1 MQSRGVRR
9 GDHMESYIVRI
20 YLRAS
25 GCPGRMTGVVL
36 SMETEAEQPFSSAE
50 QLRSILGQVYAAQDS
65 KRSSH
70 LKHWAK
76 GGYHDD

>member
-1 MQSRGVRR
+1 
-9 GDHMESYIVRI
+9 
-20 YLRAS
+20 
-25 GCPGRMTGVVL
+25 MTGVVL
-36 SMETEAEQPFSSAE
+36 GMETEAEQPFSSAE
-50 QLRSILGQVYAAQDS
+50 QLWSILGQVYAAQDS